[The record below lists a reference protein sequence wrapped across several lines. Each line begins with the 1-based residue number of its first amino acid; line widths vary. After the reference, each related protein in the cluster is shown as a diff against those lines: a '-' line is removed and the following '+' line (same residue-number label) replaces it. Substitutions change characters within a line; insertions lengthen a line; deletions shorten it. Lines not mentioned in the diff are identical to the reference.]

1 MSLTMEVVAVPRDA
15 ELDLDRVGGRTMPAE
30 LREQQSRMLQLC
42 SETPVV
48 DPASIVT
55 TPSNANVQFNAAAFH
70 ETSKVPTTTL
80 DNSRPLSPH
89 NSLCFPSASTS
100 IHHRAYDGHSTPS

>member
-1 MSLTMEVVAVPRDA
+1 MEVVAVPRDA